1 LSGDESGMDRELEKL
16 AIKTAIAVP
25 EYVTQNQDQFTPL
38 KPRTIEA
45 RQRKNDKLAGQ
56 YDSQRKRMG
65 IDQKN
70 LGISDKITILMDTR
84 ELLGSITGIVDK
96 GK

>member
-1 LSGDESGMDRELEKL
+1 
-16 AIKTAIAVP
+16 
-25 EYVTQNQDQFTPL
+25 
-38 KPRTIEA
+38 
-45 RQRKNDKLAGQ
+45 
-56 YDSQRKRMG
+56 MG

>member
-1 LSGDESGMDRELEKL
+1 
-16 AIKTAIAVP
+16 
-25 EYVTQNQDQFTPL
+25 L

-70 LGISDKITILMDTR
+70 IGISDKITILMDTR